1 MLKKVLI
8 LRMDKI
14 GDLLC
19 TLPIDQIL
27 DPSRFQTHWVVSKGL
42 GFLAAQS
49 VPSRAYTELDKNN
62 KDESL
67 AKLEQ
72 LIEEFRPDVAISI
85 QCPWWVNFTLWKT
98 GIPVRGGVLS
108 KLDSFVFLNKG
119 LRQKRSRALQHE
131 SDYNRELL
139 EHALNLPPWQ
149 PTNPNEKEFRTP
161 FLTLKSQDFPS
172 LLDSLG
178 ITSKSFFVVHPGMAG
193 SALNWPQKHY
203 VSLIQELKKVA
214 PVLITGTPADEEW
227 LTEIKSAFEN
237 AAGVH
242 ILQNKLKMPE
252 LLYILREAKLVIAP
266 STGVIHLASAL
277 GTDVVGFYSPIR
289 VQHPR
294 RWMPRGA
301 NKRVLFMPEIKEPEL
316 ATKEDM
322 ELIEVGSVLQQ
333 IQKLI
338 SI

>member
-1 MLKKVLI
+1 MKKVLI

-27 DPSRFQTHWVVSKGL
+27 DPNKYQTHWVVSKGL

-49 VPSRAYTELDKNN
+49 VPSRSFTELN
-62 KDESL
+62 KDNKEESL
-67 AKLEQ
+67 EKLEK
-72 LIEEFRPDVAISI
+72 LIREFKPDVAVSI
-85 QCPWWVNFTLWKT
+85 QCPWWVNFTLWKMRV
-98 GIPVRGGVLS
+98 PVRGGVLS

-139 EHALNLPPWQ
+139 EHALNLTPWQ
-149 PTNPNEKEFRTP
+149 PTRSSEKEFKTP
-161 FLTLKSQDFPS
+161 YLTLQSQDFPQLLNS
-172 LLDSLG
+172 LN
-178 ITSKSFFVVHPGMAG
+178 ITSKKFFVVHPGMAG

-214 PVLITGTPADEEW
+214 PVLITGTPADEPW
-227 LTEIKSAFEN
+227 LTEIKRAFEN
-237 AAGVH
+237 TDGVL

-252 LLYILREAKLVIAP
+252 LLFILKEAQLVIAP

-277 GTDVVGFYSPIR
+277 GTDVIGFYSPIR

-316 ATKEDM
+316 ATIKDM
-322 ELIEVGSVLQQ
+322 ELIEVASVLEQ
-333 IQKLI
+333 IRKLTR
-338 SI
+338 